1 MYFYLFI
8 KSYKL
13 NSNNRPLKSVSLI
26 TYISSSL
33 ANFLIPIFLILKVK
47 QNFVTFL
54 NFILGLIAL
63 VIIFFFKDYYL
74 LAIMLYFFFF
84 ILDYVDGGIA
94 RLNNNKTFYG
104 KFLDALSGNFF
115 ESLFYIGLA
124 LFLFSKNNNFLL
136 LNLHLLCCIFYIFDI
151 LILDKF
157 SSLVRWCNK
166 ENQKSFYPY
175 IRKKYFYRLFLTFH
189 DIYTILV
196 IISVF
201 FVQNSFFFEK
211 IVSLAFLTMFFS
223 GLLNI
228 ILHIFYSYKFLNL
241 KKK

>member
-74 LAIMLYFFFF
+74 LAIMLYFFF
-84 ILDYVDGGIA
+84 LY
-94 RLNNNKTFYG
+94 
-104 KFLDALSGNFF
+104 
-115 ESLFYIGLA
+115 
-124 LFLFSKNNNFLL
+124 
-136 LNLHLLCCIFYIFDI
+136 
-151 LILDKF
+151 
-157 SSLVRWCNK
+157 
-166 ENQKSFYPY
+166 
-175 IRKKYFYRLFLTFH
+175 LTTLMAVLQ
-189 DIYTILV
+189 D
-196 IISVF
+196 
-201 FVQNSFFFEK
+201 
-211 IVSLAFLTMFFS
+211 
-223 GLLNI
+223 
-228 ILHIFYSYKFLNL
+228 
-241 KKK
+241 